1 MSIINKML
9 QELDRRNA
17 IPAASDPGAVAGRV
31 RAVSG
36 VPVGSEGFWWILAA
50 LILLVVAW
58 VGWVMWQLT
67 PRNVVTDLAMQSIG
81 KVRPPDPVAVNPSA
95 VQAAQTA
102 VDAATATPGA
112 AAGGPEAPQG
122 GEPVADAP
130 KIDMLKRATEI
141 LTEIPAP
148 RTRRPPDRQTLDA
161 IPPRPERAARKSE
174 AAPRGATKD
183 AVASASPPAT
193 VPPASPAAAPAA
205 APRLDPT
212 LPVARAGAAQDAKI
226 EKRPTNTTPR
236 DQAEAEYQRGLSLV
250 NQGRMAEGMESIRL
264 ALTHFPAHE
273 AARQTLVA
281 LLIEAKRHEEAA
293 PIIEQGLALDP
304 RQTKLAL
311 LSARVKVELGDVAG
325 GLAVLERHSD
335 AGAQDPN
342 FRAFRAAL
350 YQRLNRHADAVN
362 DYTAALRFVPRAG
375 TWWAGLGISHHA
387 LNRRAEALE
396 AFRQA
401 QSVGNLGP
409 DLAGFV
415 EQRIRQLN

>member
-17 IPAASDPGAVAGRV
+17 IPTTSDPGAIAGRV

-36 VPVGSEGFWWILAA
+36 IRVASEGFWWILAA

-67 PRNVVTDLAMQSIG
+67 PRNVVTDLALQSIG
-81 KVRPPDPVAVNPSA
+81 KVRPPAPTVVDPQSVPGAPLDVVDSAMASPGLAASGVAVPQVPAISA
-95 VQAAQTA
+95 
-102 VDAATATPGA
+102 
-112 AAGGPEAPQG
+112 E
-122 GEPVADAP
+122 AP
-130 KIDMLKRATEI
+130 KIDMLKLATEI
-141 LTEIPAP
+141 LTEIPAL
-148 RTRRPPDRQTLDA
+148 RARKTPDKQTLEA
-161 IPPRPERAARKSE
+161 LPPKAERAARKSE
-174 AAPRGATKD
+174 PGAKSPAKET
-183 AVASASPPAT
+183 AGTVTPPA
-193 VPPASPAAAPAA
+193 VNPPPAAAAI

-212 LPVARAGAAQDAKI
+212 LPVARAAAAQDAKI
-226 EKRPTNTTPR
+226 EKRPSITAPR
-236 DQAEAEYQRGLSLV
+236 DQAEIDYQRGLTLV

-304 RQTKLAL
+304 RQTRLAL
-311 LSARVKVELGDVAG
+311 LSARVKVELGDTAG
-325 GLAVLERHSD
+325 GLAVLERYAE

-350 YQRLNRHADAVN
+350 YQRLNRHADAVS
-362 DYTAALRFVPRAG
+362 DYTAALRLAPRAG
-375 TWWAGLGISHHA
+375 AWWAGLGISQHA

-396 AFRQA
+396 AFKQA
-401 QSVGNLGP
+401 QAIGNLGP

-415 EQRIRQLN
+415 EQRVRQLN

>member
-17 IPAASDPGAVAGRV
+17 IPTASEPGPVAGRV

-36 VPVGSEGFWWILAA
+36 VSVGSEGFWWILAA

-67 PRNVVTDLAMQSIG
+67 PRNVVTDLAMQSVG
-81 KVRPPDPVAVNPSA
+81 KVRPPEPVAVNPSA
-95 VQAAQTA
+95 VQDAQAAVGSA
-102 VDAATATPGA
+102 LATPGLA
-112 AAGGPEAPQG
+112 PVGAEAPPAPA
-122 GEPVADAP
+122 PVADAP
-130 KIDMLKRATEI
+130 KIDMLKLATEI

-148 RTRRPPDRQTLDA
+148 RARRTPDKQTLDA
-161 IPPRPERAARKSE
+161 LPPKPERAAKKAEPAPKSAGRE
-174 AAPRGATKD
+174 SVAAANQ
-183 AVASASPPAT
+183 AVA
-193 VPPASPAAAPAA
+193 VPPAAPAA
-205 APRLDPT
+205 AIAPRLDPT
-212 LPVARAGAAQDAKI
+212 PPVARASIPQDAKI
-226 EKRPTNTTPR
+226 EKRPTVTVPR
-236 DQAEAEYQRGLSLV
+236 DQAEIEYQRGLTLV

-264 ALTHFPAHE
+264 ALTHFPAHD

-304 RQTKLAL
+304 RQTRLAL
-311 LSARVKVELGDVAG
+311 LSARVKVELGDNAG
-325 GLAVLERHSD
+325 GLAVLEKYSE
-335 AGAQDPN
+335 AGVQDPN

-362 DYTAALRFVPRAG
+362 DYTAALRFAPKAG
-375 TWWAGLGISHHA
+375 AWWAGLGISQHA

-396 AFRQA
+396 AFKHAQA
-401 QSVGNLGP
+401 IGNLGP